1 MRSLFLKIFLSYWMA
16 QALFVVLAILVTL
29 AIHPSGEIASV
40 QAQQARF
47 LSEAVQAYQ
56 TGGEEGARKYLRAV
70 HDSQH
75 VRLFLFDEKVRDLTG
90 RMPPEWI
97 LRVARGQAATADSL
111 WGRFGPGRYLR
122 QSIAASDG
130 HSYTLVIEFPP
141 EEHGL
146 FGPHGVPH
154 LGILIAIV
162 SSGLVCYIL
171 ARYLTSPIVRLR
183 AATQKLASGDLTARA
198 GVPGSRRHDEMAEL
212 MRDFDRMAERLE
224 NLVNAQSRL
233 LTDISH
239 ELRSP
244 LARLNVA
251 LALARQRSGPEAGSA
266 LDRIDRETNRLNE
279 LIQKLLTIARLE
291 AGDESIE
298 KLPVHLEQIIHEI
311 AKDAA
316 FEAQSRHC
324 EVEATIVDDCVVI
337 GSPSLLHSAI
347 ENVVRNAIRYT
358 QEGTSVEVRL
368 EQGVGLPKLGSQGLK
383 LQNMK
388 LQNMGLQNMGLQGVG
403 LKNDGVGGPEAVV
416 RVTDS
421 GPGVPE
427 DALDKLFR
435 PFYRIDDARG
445 RQTGGV
451 GLGLAITDRAVR
463 LHGGTIRVSNRPQG
477 GLMVEIRLPLSSA
490 EVSNVVDQPI
500 TILSREL

>member
-1 MRSLFLKIFLSYWMA
+1 MQFLRES
-16 QALFVVLAILVTL
+16 T
-29 AIHPSGEIASV
+29 
-40 QAQQARF
+40 
-47 LSEAVQAYQ
+47 
-56 TGGEEGARKYLRAV
+56 
-70 HDSQH
+70 
-75 VRLFLFDEKVRDLTG
+75 
-90 RMPPEWI
+90 
-97 LRVARGQAATADSL
+97 
-111 WGRFGPGRYLR
+111 
-122 QSIAASDG
+122 IAADG
-130 HSYTLVIEFPP
+130 HRYTLVTELPP
-141 EEHGL
+141 EQHTL
-146 FGPHGVPH
+146 FGPHGVPG
-154 LGILIAIV
+154 LGILIAIL
-162 SSGLVCYIL
+162 SSGLVCSIL

-198 GVPGSRRHDEMAEL
+198 GVPGSRRNDEMAEL

-251 LALARQRSGPEAGSA
+251 LELARQRSGTDARSA

-279 LIQKLLTIARLE
+279 MIQRLLSIARLE
-291 AGDESIE
+291 AGNESIE
-298 KLPVHLEQIIHEI
+298 RSPVHLEQIIQEI

-324 EVEATIVDDCVVI
+324 QVEATVVDDCVVM

-368 EQGVGLPKLGSQGLK
+368 EQGVGLPNMAPQGAGLQK
-383 LQNMK
+383 VELQKVELQNSD
-388 LQNMGLQNMGLQGVG
+388 LRH
-403 LKNDGVGGPEAVV
+403 PEAIV

-463 LHGGTIRVSNRPQG
+463 LHGGTIRVANRPQG
-477 GLMVEIRLPLSSA
+477 GLMVEIRLPSSA
-490 EVSNVVDQPI
+490 EKENIVDPRTV
-500 TILSREL
+500 TILSRQLS

>member
-1 MRSLFLKIFLSYWMA
+1 MRSVFVRIFLSYWMA
-16 QALFVVLAILVTL
+16 QALFLVLAILVTL
-29 AIHPSGEIASV
+29 AMHPSGEIASV
-40 QAQQARF
+40 QAQQARL

-56 TGGEEGARKYLRAV
+56 TDREEGARNYLRSAR
-70 HDSQH
+70 DSQH
-75 VRLFLFDEKVRDLTG
+75 VRLFLFDEKTRDLTG
-90 RMPPEWI
+90 RTPPEWI
-97 LRVARGQAATADSL
+97 LRVARGQTATADRL
-111 WGRFGPGRYLR
+111 WGRFGPGRFLR
-122 QSIAASDG
+122 QTLTASDG
-130 HSYTLVIEFPP
+130 HSYILVIEFPP
-141 EEHGL
+141 GEHGL
-146 FGPHGVPH
+146 FGPHGVPG
-154 LGILIAIV
+154 LGILIAVV

-198 GVPGSRRHDEMAEL
+198 GLPASRRHDEMAEL

-251 LALARQRSGPEAGSA
+251 LELARQRSGAEAGSA
-266 LDRIDRETNRLNE
+266 LDRIDRETSRLNE
-279 LIQKLLTIARLE
+279 LIQRLLTIARIE

-298 KLPVHLEQIIHEI
+298 KLPVHLEPIVHEI
-311 AKDAA
+311 ARDAA

-324 EVEATIVDDCVVI
+324 QVEATIADDCVVI
-337 GSPSLLHSAI
+337 GSARLLHSAI

-358 QEGTSVEVRL
+358 KESSSVQVRL
-368 EQGVGLPKLGSQGLK
+368 EQGVGIEGDNLQGL
-383 LQNMK
+383 
-388 LQNMGLQNMGLQGVG
+388 
-403 LKNDGVGGPEAVV
+403 EAVV

-451 GLGLAITDRAVR
+451 GLGLAISDRAVR
-463 LHGGTIRVSNRPQG
+463 LHGGTIKAFNRPQG
-477 GLMVEIRLPLSSA
+477 GLEVEIRLPLSAA
-490 EVSNVVDQPI
+490 EPTNAVDHRTI
-500 TILSREL
+500 TISAREL

>member
-1 MRSLFLKIFLSYWMA
+1 MRSLFVRIFLSYWIA
-16 QALFVVLAILVTL
+16 QALFLVLAILVTL
-29 AIHPSGEIASV
+29 AIGHSGEISSV
-40 QAQQARF
+40 QAQQSKF
-47 LSEAVQAYQ
+47 LNEAVQAYQ
-56 TGGEEGARKYLRAV
+56 TGGEEGARKYVRSV
-70 HDSQH
+70 RDSQH
-75 VRLFLFDEKVRDLTG
+75 VRLYLFDEQG
-90 RMPPEWI
+90 RELLGRQPPEWI
-97 LRVARGQAATADSL
+97 VRAERGKAHTADTF
-111 WGRFGPGRYLR
+111 WGRLKPMQVLR
-122 QSIAASDG
+122 ETTTAADG
-130 HSYTLVIEFPP
+130 HGYTLVTELPP
-141 EEHGL
+141 EQHTL
-146 FGPHGVPH
+146 FGPHGVPG
-154 LGILIAIV
+154 LGILIAII
-162 SSGLVCYIL
+162 SSGLVCSIL
-171 ARYLTSPIVRLR
+171 ARYLTSPIVQLR

-198 GVPGSRRHDEMAEL
+198 GVPGSRRGDEMAEL

-251 LALARQRSGPEAGSA
+251 LELARQRSGTDARSA

-279 LIQKLLTIARLE
+279 LIQRLLTIARLE
-291 AGDESIE
+291 AGGESIE
-298 KLPVHLEQIIHEI
+298 KSPVHLEHIIREI
-311 AKDAA
+311 TRDAA

-324 EVEATIVDDCVVI
+324 QVESAIVDDCVVM

-347 ENVVRNAIRYT
+347 ENVVRNAVRYT
-358 QEGTSVEVRL
+358 DEDTSVEVRL
-368 EQGVGLPKLGSQGLK
+368 EQGVSLPNTGLPNSGSQRAGLEK
-383 LQNMK
+383 AEVREPALQK
-388 LQNMGLQNMGLQGVG
+388 ESSR
-403 LKNDGVGGPEAVV
+403 PEAVV

-477 GLMVEIRLPLSSA
+477 GLMVEIRLPLSTA
-490 EVSNVVDQPI
+490 EKES
-500 TILSREL
+500 ILEPRTLGVLS

>member
-1 MRSLFLKIFLSYWMA
+1 MRSLFLKIFLSYWIA
-16 QALFVVLAILVTL
+16 FALFLVLTIIVTL
-29 AIHPSGEIASV
+29 AMRPSGELSNL
-40 QAQQARF
+40 QAQEPKF
-47 LSEAVQAYQ
+47 LNEALQAYQ
-56 TGGEEGARKYLRAV
+56 SGGDDGARRYLRNI

-75 VRLFLFDEKVRDLTG
+75 VRLFIFDDQGRDLLG
-90 RMPPEWI
+90 RKAPEWI
-97 LRVARGQAATADSL
+97 ERVRRGQIHTADTFL
-111 WGRFGPGRYLR
+111 GHFGPGQFLR
-122 QSIAASDG
+122 QTITADNG
-130 HSYTLVIEFPP
+130 RRYMVIVDLPP
-141 EEHGL
+141 EEHPH
-146 FGPHGVPH
+146 FGPHGVPG
-154 LGILIAIV
+154 LGILIAVI

-171 ARYLTSPIVRLR
+171 ARYLTSPIVQLR
-183 AATQKLASGDLTARA
+183 GATQKLASGDLTARA
-198 GVPGSRRHDEMAEL
+198 GMPGSHRHDEMAEL

-251 LALARQRSGPEAGSA
+251 LELARQRSGAEARSA
-266 LDRIDRETNRLNE
+266 LDRIDREANRLNE

-291 AGDESIE
+291 AGGESIE
-298 KLPVHLEQIIHEI
+298 KVPVHLEHIIHEV
-311 AKDAA
+311 ARDAG

-324 EVEATIVDDCVVI
+324 EVEATVVDDCVVI

-358 QEGTSVEVRL
+358 QDGTSVEVRL
-368 EQGVGLPKLGSQGLK
+368 EQGVGLPNLT
-383 LQNMK
+383 LQN
-388 LQNMGLQNMGLQGVG
+388 GT
-403 LKNDGVGGPEAVV
+403 LKNDGVGKPEAVV

-421 GPGVPE
+421 GPGVPD

-477 GLMVEIRLPLSSA
+477 GLMVEIRLPLFSA
-490 EVSNVVDQPI
+490 EVRDTLDQRTI

>member
-1 MRSLFLKIFLSYWMA
+1 MRSLFVRIFLSYWVA
-16 QALFVVLAILVTL
+16 QALFLVLAILVTL
-29 AIHPSGEIASV
+29 AIRPSGEIASV
-40 QAQQARF
+40 QAQQGRI
-47 LSEAVQAYQ
+47 LNEAVQAYQ
-56 TGGEEGARKYLRAV
+56 TAGQEGARNYLRTV
-70 HDSQH
+70 RDTQH
-75 VRLFLFDEKVRDLTG
+75 VRPFLFDENTRDLTG
-90 RMPPEWI
+90 RTPPDWI
-97 LRVARGQAATADSL
+97 LRVARGKTATADRL

-122 QSIAASDG
+122 QSRAASDG

-141 EEHGL
+141 EDHGVI
-146 FGPHGVPH
+146 GPHGVPG
-154 LGILIAIV
+154 LGILIAII
-162 SSGLVCYIL
+162 SSGLVCYVL
-171 ARYLTSPIVRLR
+171 ARYLTSPIVQLR

-224 NLVNAQSRL
+224 NLVSAQSRL

-251 LALARQRSGPEAGSA
+251 LELARQRSGSEAGSA
-266 LDRIDRETNRLNE
+266 LDRIDREANRLNE

-291 AGDESIE
+291 AGGESIE
-298 KLPVHLEQIIHEI
+298 KIPVRLESIIHEI

-316 FEAQSRHC
+316 FEAQSRGC
-324 EVEATIVDDCVVI
+324 EVEATIVDDCIVV

-347 ENVVRNAIRYT
+347 ENVVRNAVRYT

-368 EQGVGLPKLGSQGLK
+368 EQGVGLQADSLGSPQ
-383 LQNMK
+383 
-388 LQNMGLQNMGLQGVG
+388 
-403 LKNDGVGGPEAVV
+403 AVV

-463 LHGGTIRVSNRPQG
+463 LHGGSIRVSNRPQG
-477 GLMVEIRLPLSSA
+477 GLMVEIRLPLSLA
-490 EVSNVVDQPI
+490 EARNLDDPQTI

>member
-1 MRSLFLKIFLSYWMA
+1 MRSLFVRIFLSYWVA
-16 QALFVVLAILVTL
+16 QALFLVLAILVTL
-29 AIHPSGEIASV
+29 AIRPSGEIASV
-40 QAQQARF
+40 QAQQTRF
-47 LSEAVQAYQ
+47 LNEAVQAYQ
-56 TGGEEGARKYLRAV
+56 TGGQEGARNYLRTV
-70 HDSQH
+70 RDGQH
-75 VRLFLFDEKVRDLTG
+75 VRPFLFDENARDLTG
-90 RMPPEWI
+90 RTPDEWVV
-97 LRVARGQAATADSL
+97 RVARGKTATADTL
-111 WGRFGPGRYLR
+111 WGRLGPARYLR
-122 QSIAASDG
+122 QSLAGSDG

-141 EEHGL
+141 QGRGM
-146 FGPHGVPH
+146 FGPHGVPG
-154 LGILIAIV
+154 LGILIAVI

-251 LALARQRSGPEAGSA
+251 LELARQRSGADAHSA

-279 LIQKLLTIARLE
+279 LIQRLLTIARLE
-291 AGDESIE
+291 AGNESIE
-298 KLPVHLEQIIHEI
+298 KSPVHLEQIIQEI
-311 AKDAA
+311 ARDAA

-324 EVEATIVDDCVVI
+324 QVEAIIVDDCVVM

-358 QEGTSVEVRL
+358 EEGTSVEVRL
-368 EQGVGLPKLGSQGLK
+368 EQGVGLPATGSSNAGSQGVS
-383 LQNMK
+383 LQKGEPAN
-388 LQNMGLQNMGLQGVG
+388 
-403 LKNDGVGGPEAVV
+403 NDLGRPQAVV

-490 EVSNVVDQPI
+490 EKENVFDPRRV
-500 TILSREL
+500 TVLS

>member
-16 QALFVVLAILVTL
+16 QALFLVLAILVTL
-29 AIHPSGEIASV
+29 ATRPSREISNL
-40 QAQQARF
+40 QAQEPKF
-47 LSEAVQAYQ
+47 LNEALQAYQ
-56 TGGEEGARKYLRAV
+56 SGGDDGARKYLRNV
-70 HDSQH
+70 HDNQH
-75 VRLFLFDEKVRDLTG
+75 VRLFIFDDQG
-90 RMPPEWI
+90 RELLGRNPTDWI
-97 LRVARGQAATADSL
+97 ERVKRGRVHTADTFL
-111 WGRFGPGRYLR
+111 GRFGPGQFLR
-122 QSIAASDG
+122 QSITADNG
-130 HSYTLVIEFPP
+130 RRYLLIIDLPP
-141 EEHGL
+141 EDHPF
-146 FGPHGVPH
+146 FGPHGVPG
-154 LGILIAIV
+154 LGILIAII

-171 ARYLTSPIVRLR
+171 ARYLTSPIVQLR
-183 AATQKLASGDLTARA
+183 GATQKLASGDLTARA
-198 GVPGSRRHDEMAEL
+198 GMPASRRHDEMAEL

-224 NLVNAQSRL
+224 DLVTAQNRL

-251 LALARQRSGPEAGSA
+251 LELARQRSGPEARSA
-266 LDRIDRETNRLNE
+266 LDRIDRETNRLNQ
-279 LIQKLLTIARLE
+279 LIQRLLTIARLE

-298 KLPVHLEQIIHEI
+298 KIPVHLEQIINEI

-316 FEAQSRHC
+316 FEAQGRGC
-324 EVEATIVDDCVVI
+324 QVEATIVDDCVVV
-337 GSPSLLHSAI
+337 GSPGLLHSAI

-358 QEGTSVEVRL
+358 QDGTSVEVRL
-368 EQGVGLPKLGSQGLK
+368 EQGVGQQNGAGS
-383 LQNMK
+383 
-388 LQNMGLQNMGLQGVG
+388 
-403 LKNDGVGGPEAVV
+403 PEAVV

-477 GLMVEIRLPLSSA
+477 GLMVEIRLPLAS
-490 EVSNVVDQPI
+490 EETRDTTDPQTI

>member
-1 MRSLFLKIFLSYWMA
+1 MRSLFLKIFLSYWIA
-16 QALFVVLAILVTL
+16 FALFLVLTIIVTL
-29 AIHPSGEIASV
+29 AVRPSREISNL
-40 QAQQARF
+40 QSQEPKF
-47 LSEAVQAYQ
+47 LNEALQAYQ
-56 TGGEEGARKYLRAV
+56 AGGDDAARKYLRSV
-70 HDSQH
+70 HDNQH
-75 VRLFLFDEKVRDLTG
+75 VRLFIFDDQG
-90 RMPPEWI
+90 RELLGRKLPDWI
-97 LRVARGQAATADSL
+97 EHGRRGQMHSADTF
-111 WGRFGPGRYLR
+111 WGRFGPGQFLR
-122 QSIAASDG
+122 QTLTADNG
-130 HSYTLVIEFPP
+130 RSYMLIIDLPP
-141 EEHGL
+141 EEHPV
-146 FGPHGVPH
+146 FGPHGVPG
-154 LGILIAIV
+154 LGILIAII

-171 ARYLTSPIVRLR
+171 ARYLTSPIVQLR

-198 GVPGSRRHDEMAEL
+198 GVPASRRHDEMAEL

-224 NLVNAQSRL
+224 DLVTAQSRL

-251 LALARQRSGPEAGSA
+251 LELARQRSGPEAHSA
-266 LDRIDRETNRLNE
+266 LDRIDREANRLNE

-291 AGDESIE
+291 AGQESIE
-298 KLPVHLEQIIHEI
+298 KVPVHLELIIHEI

-316 FEAQSRHC
+316 FEAQTRHC
-324 EVEATIVDDCVVI
+324 EVEATIVDDCVVM

-368 EQGVGLPKLGSQGLK
+368 EQGVGFSNAA
-383 LQNMK
+383 LQHSA
-388 LQNMGLQNMGLQGVG
+388 
-403 LKNDGVGGPEAVV
+403 LKNDGVAKPEAVV

-477 GLMVEIRLPLSSA
+477 GLMVEIRLPLTSA
-490 EVSNVVDQPI
+490 EPSKQPDQRSVA
-500 TILSREL
+500 ILSREL

>member
-1 MRSLFLKIFLSYWMA
+1 MRSLFLRIFLSYWIA
-16 QALFVVLAILVTL
+16 TALFLVLAIIVTL
-29 AIHPSGEIASV
+29 AIRPSGEIASV
-40 QAQQARF
+40 QSQQARF
-47 LSEAVQAYQ
+47 LNESVQAYQ
-56 TGGEEGARKYLRAV
+56 AGGEDGARKYLRGIR
-70 HDSQH
+70 DSQH
-75 VRLFLFDEKVRDLTG
+75 VRLYLFDEHG
-90 RMPPEWI
+90 RELLGRQPPEWI
-97 LRVARGQAATADSL
+97 ERVERGQIRTADTF
-111 WGRFGPGRYLR
+111 WGRLKPMQFLR
-122 QSIAASDG
+122 ASMDSSDG
-130 HSYTLVIEFPP
+130 HHYTLVTELPP
-141 EEHGL
+141 EQRTVL
-146 FGPHGVPH
+146 GPHGIPG
-154 LGILIAIV
+154 LGILIAII

-171 ARYLTSPIVRLR
+171 ARYLTSPIVQLR
-183 AATQKLASGDLTARA
+183 AATQKLASGDLRARA
-198 GVPGSRRHDEMAEL
+198 GKPGSGRHDEMAEL
-212 MRDFDRMAERLE
+212 MRDFDRMAERIE

-251 LALARQRSGPEAGSA
+251 LELARQRSGSEAGSA
-266 LDRIDRETNRLNE
+266 LDRIDRETNRLNQ
-279 LIQKLLTIARLE
+279 LIQRLLTIARLE
-291 AGDESIE
+291 SGDESIE
-298 KLPVHLEQIIHEI
+298 KVPVHLEQIVQEI

-316 FEAQSRHC
+316 FEAQNRGC
-324 EVEATIVDDCVVI
+324 EVEATVVDDCVVI

-358 QEGTSVEVRL
+358 QEGTGVEVRL
-368 EQGVGLPKLGSQGLK
+368 EQGVGTA
-383 LQNMK
+383 
-388 LQNMGLQNMGLQGVG
+388 
-403 LKNDGVGGPEAVV
+403 GGRPEAVV

-427 DALDKLFR
+427 EALDKLFR

-477 GLMVEIRLPLSSA
+477 GLMVEIRLPRSV
-490 EVSNVVDQPI
+490 EGVRDVDHPQTI

>member
-1 MRSLFLKIFLSYWMA
+1 MRSLFLKIFLSYWLA
-16 QALFVVLAILVTL
+16 QALFLVLAIIVTF
-29 AIHPSGEIASV
+29 AMRPSREISNL
-40 QAQQARF
+40 QAQEPKF
-47 LSEAVQAYQ
+47 LNEVLQAYQ
-56 TGGEEGARKYLRAV
+56 AGGDEGARKYLRNV
-70 HDSQH
+70 HDNQH
-75 VRLFLFDEKVRDLTG
+75 VRLFIFDDQGSELLG
-90 RMPPEWI
+90 RKLPDWI
-97 LRVARGQAATADSL
+97 EHGRRGQMHSADSF
-111 WGRFGPGRYLR
+111 WGRFGPVQFLR
-122 QSIAASDG
+122 Q
-130 HSYTLVIEFPP
+130 TLTADNGRRYMLIIDLPP
-141 EEHGL
+141 EEHPF
-146 FGPHGVPH
+146 FGPHGVPG
-154 LGILIAIV
+154 LGILIAII

-171 ARYLTSPIVRLR
+171 ARYLTSPIVQLR

-198 GVPGSRRHDEMAEL
+198 GMPGSHRHDEMAEL

-251 LALARQRSGPEAGSA
+251 LELARQRSGSDARSA
-266 LDRIDRETNRLNE
+266 LDRIDREANRLNE

-291 AGDESIE
+291 AGEESIE
-298 KLPVHLEQIIHEI
+298 KVPVHLEQIIHEI

-316 FEAQSRHC
+316 FEAQNRHC
-324 EVEATIVDDCVVI
+324 EVEATIVDDCVVM

-368 EQGVGLPKLGSQGLK
+368 EQGVGLPNLALPTAGI
-383 LQNMK
+383 
-388 LQNMGLQNMGLQGVG
+388 
-403 LKNDGVGGPEAVV
+403 KNDGVGKPEAVV

-477 GLMVEIRLPLSSA
+477 GLMVEIRLPLSVVSSMA
-490 EVSNVVDQPI
+490 ERPTV

>member
-1 MRSLFLKIFLSYWMA
+1 MRSLFVRIFLSYWVA
-16 QALFVVLAILVTL
+16 QALFLVLAILVTM
-29 AIHPSGEIASV
+29 AIRPSGDIAGV
-40 QAQQARF
+40 QAQQAKF
-47 LSEAVQAYQ
+47 LNEAVQAYQ
-56 TGGEEGARKYLRAV
+56 DGGEEGARKYLRGV
-70 HDSQH
+70 RDSQH
-75 VRLFLFDEKVRDLTG
+75 VRLYLFDEHGKELLG
-90 RMPPEWI
+90 RQPPEWI
-97 LRVARGQAATADSL
+97 ERVRRGEARTADTF
-111 WGRFGPGRYLR
+111 WGRLR
-122 QSIAASDG
+122 PLQFLREATTAADG
-130 HSYTLVIEFPP
+130 HRYTMVTELPP
-141 EEHGL
+141 EQRAL
-146 FGPHGVPH
+146 FGPHGVPG
-154 LGILIAIV
+154 LGILIAII

-198 GVPGSRRHDEMAEL
+198 GMPGFRRHDEMAEL

-224 NLVNAQSRL
+224 NLVTAQSRL

-251 LALARQRSGPEAGSA
+251 LELARQRSGTEASSA
-266 LDRIDRETNRLNE
+266 LDRIDRETNRLNQ
-279 LIQKLLTIARLE
+279 LIQRLLTIARLE

-298 KLPVHLEQIIHEI
+298 KIPVHLEQIVYEI

-316 FEAQSRHC
+316 FEAQSRGC
-324 EVEATIVDDCVVI
+324 RVEATVVDDCVVV

-358 QEGTSVEVRL
+358 HDGTSVEVRL
-368 EQGVGLPKLGSQGLK
+368 ERGVGQ
-383 LQNMK
+383 QN
-388 LQNMGLQNMGLQGVG
+388 GTGF
-403 LKNDGVGGPEAVV
+403 PEAVV

-477 GLMVEIRLPLSSA
+477 GLMVEIRLPLISA
-490 EVSNVVDQPI
+490 ETRDTTDTQTI